1 MQLLNRPSRP
11 SMEPPQSGGNTKTHV
26 AEPNTKMCFMT
37 WAEPLM
43 NIDGKPLNMSKLW
56 HGNAWVYGM
65 DDMISTISDRANNK
79 TEQAGATRP
88 ACTGQRFSVSPF
100 QKDLPKGSNYAWLS
114 HFSVTFCYLILP
126 GTWKSIPE
134 VALPVV
140 MPRLSWYCLVLGIT
154 KTMDD
159 DAFGVSRKTL

>member
-11 SMEPPQSGGNTKTHV
+11 SMEPPQSAGNTKTHV

-43 NIDGKPLNMSKLW
+43 NIDGKPLSMSKLW
-56 HGNAWVYGM
+56 HGNAWVHGM

-100 QKDLPKGSNYAWLS
+100 QKDLPKGPNYAWLS
-114 HFSVTFCYLILP
+114 HFSVT
-126 GTWKSIPE
+126 S
-134 VALPVV
+134 
-140 MPRLSWYCLVLGIT
+140 YCLVLGIT

-159 DAFGVSRKTL
+159 DAFGSVQIHSEVATHRPATRRGNHHTRHQKT